1 MIDPSK
7 IDDYHAHIYYDAVSR
22 PRAAA
27 LRTWIEEKFAVRMG
41 RWHNVP
47 VGPHPT
53 AMYQVAFA
61 PDQFPELVPFIMM
74 NRMGLTVLLHP
85 ESGRPRDDHTIN
97 ATWMGEVLPLRT
109 AMLPEVDKPK
119 DA

>member
-1 MIDPSK
+1 MIDPGK
-7 IDDYHAHIYYDAVSR
+7 IHDYHAHIYYDAISR
-22 PRAAA
+22 PRAAQ
-27 LRTWIEEKFAVRMG
+27 LRAWIEEKFTIRMG

-61 PDQFPELVPFIMM
+61 PDQFPTLVPFIMM

-85 ESGRPRDDHTIN
+85 QSGRPRDDHTVN
-97 ATWMGEVLPLRT
+97 ATWMGAILPLITRI
-109 AMLPEVDKPK
+109 LPEVDRH
-119 DA
+119 A